1 MVGEKKTDNNMR
13 LLTHNML
20 KCNKKGVSSGY
31 PLQIEVA
38 SDPETGNV
46 LEGAVQTSES
56 EFNGEFIVRMIPKLE
71 WGVFVH
77 AAQQLGCQNAES
89 LPKKFTPELN
99 TNEEFLRLVHH
110 CLLENRLVEGF
121 LICPES
127 QRRFPVNNSIPNML
141 LREDEV

>member
-1 MVGEKKTDNNMR
+1 MR

-20 KCNKKGVSSGY
+20 KCNKKGVTAGY
-31 PLQIEVA
+31 PLRIEIA
-38 SDPETGNV
+38 TDPATGTP

-56 EFNGEFIVRMIPKLE
+56 DFNGEFIIRMIPKLE

-77 AAQQLGCQNAES
+77 AARQLGCDGAES
-89 LPKKFTPELN
+89 LPAQFNPSLTTDEG
-99 TNEEFLRLVHH
+99 FLRLVHH
-110 CLLENRLVEGF
+110 CLLEVRLVEGS

-127 QRRFPVNNSIPNML
+127 QRKFPVNNSIPNML

>member
-1 MVGEKKTDNNMR
+1 MR

-20 KCNKKGVSSGY
+20 KCNKKGVTQGY

-38 SDPETGNV
+38 TDPTTGAV
-46 LEGAVQTSES
+46 LEGAVQTSDS
-56 EFNGEFIVRMIPKLE
+56 EFNPEFVVRMIPKLE
-71 WGVFVH
+71 WGVFVN
-77 AAQQLGCQNAES
+77 AARQLGCSGAEGLPAHYNPS
-89 LPKKFTPELN
+89 LSS
-99 TNEEFLRLVHH
+99 NEDFLRIVHH
-110 CLLENRLVEGF
+110 CLLEVRLVEGF